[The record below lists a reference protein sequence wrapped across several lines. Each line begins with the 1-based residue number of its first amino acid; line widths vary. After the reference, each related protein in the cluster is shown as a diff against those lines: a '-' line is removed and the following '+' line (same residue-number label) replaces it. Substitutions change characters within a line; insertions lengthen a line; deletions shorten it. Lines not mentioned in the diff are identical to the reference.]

1 MQLGRADRG
10 RGQENDAMTTSR
22 GDRPSS
28 GDRLREAA
36 SLLIAQ
42 VEQAL
47 EGKRTELTNPLEFV
61 MNRGEAE
68 EATLPRT
75 EPYASFAVSL
85 QTLYRRALSLPQR
98 QAEVADLLKTVEAHL
113 REFEAA
119 AQYD

>member
-1 MQLGRADRG
+1 
-10 RGQENDAMTTSR
+10 MTTSS

-36 SLLIAQ
+36 RLLIAQ

-47 EGKRTELTNPLEFV
+47 EGKRKELTNPLEFV
-61 MNRGEAE
+61 TKQVGAQEG
-68 EATLPRT
+68 ATPRT

-98 QAEVADLLKTVEAHL
+98 QTEVVDLLKTVEANL
-113 REFEAA
+113 CDLESA
-119 AQYD
+119 AQED

>member
-1 MQLGRADRG
+1 
-10 RGQENDAMTTSR
+10 MTSN
-22 GDRPSS
+22 S

-61 MNRGEAE
+61 NKKGGDE
-68 EATLPRT
+68 EATEESTVTRA

-98 QAEVADLLKTVEAHL
+98 QTEVVDLLKTVETDL
-113 REFEAA
+113 RDLEAA
-119 AQYD
+119 AQEE